1 MIIEVIYQPFDSNKC
16 EIYCLIFKLNENN
29 IISVITPVGLT
40 DQCDMGEGVS
50 QGSVEGTSISAASE

>member
-1 MIIEVIYQPFDSNKC
+1 MKYTVWRSKVKYTALSSNSTKTVFMS
-16 EIYCLIFKLNENN
+16 LK
-29 IISVITPVGLT
+29 TPVGLT